1 MKNRATY
8 IYMVRQG
15 ATVKI
20 YAKVSIP
27 ITNEM
32 YHKTNMISK
41 NVYSAVAWNLIWNF
55 K

>member
-8 IYMVRQG
+8 IYKVRQE
-15 ATVKI
+15 ATVKL
-20 YAKVSIP
+20 YSKVSIP

-32 YHKTNMISK
+32 YYKTNMISK
-41 NVYSAVAWNLIWNF
+41 NVYSAVAWNLIWSS